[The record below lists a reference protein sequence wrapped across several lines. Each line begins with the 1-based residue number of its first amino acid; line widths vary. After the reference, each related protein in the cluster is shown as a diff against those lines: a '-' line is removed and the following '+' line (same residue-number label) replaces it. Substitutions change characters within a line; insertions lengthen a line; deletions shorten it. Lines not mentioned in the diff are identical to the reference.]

1 VNHSTNVSDSKNA
14 HLDKVNPNALP
25 RSLRILCILYK
36 DGELRS
42 DRGLRFRETNEF
54 AKRGSV
60 MKTSFRREIS
70 LLLSGLLLVAISLT
84 LFASRAQAADNES
97 DKQAKAAAI
106 KADEDFNEALRN
118 KDRGALDRLIADNV
132 SWVARG
138 DRLDKARIIAD
149 IMSEN
154 LHFKQLTHDGVV
166 VKVFGNTA
174 VMTGHSTSVLEY
186 KGKMFTAPRLFTSV
200 YMNLNGQWQL
210 VAHQVTDLND
220 EKK

>member
-1 VNHSTNVSDSKNA
+1 MRGSRVFLGV
-14 HLDKVNPNALP
+14 
-25 RSLRILCILYK
+25 LRICEKESI
-36 DGELRS
+36 
-42 DRGLRFRETNEF
+42 
-54 AKRGSV
+54 
-60 MKTSFRREIS
+60 MKMNFSRKIA
-70 LLLSGLLLVAISLT
+70 LLLAGVL
-84 LFASRAQAADNES
+84 LFAGALTGVAERARAADNAS
-97 DKQAKAAAI
+97 DEQSKAAAI
-106 KADEDFNEALRN
+106 KADEDFNEALRH
-118 KDRGALDRLIADNV
+118 KDRGALERLIADNV

-138 DRLDKARIIAD
+138 DRIDKAQVIAD

-154 LHFKQLTHDGVV
+154 LHFKQLTHDGVM

-200 YMNLNGQWQL
+200 YMNLDGRWQL